1 MASVKMRDVALQAGV
16 SISTVSKVLSESA
29 AASEIPLAT
38 MERVRQAAAE
48 LGYIP
53 NVVARNLRKQRT
65 REIGLVLGME
75 TYPEPA
81 ALTLDGTFLLSLID
95 AASACHLPGVIVY
108 PREEQQTISDVS
120 RYLDGRIEG
129 LLVRASTPHQEEQLL
144 RRLASSPL
152 PVVAI
157 WSQDVPGTIG
167 YVDIDHRAGAYQAVQ
182 HLLNLGHRR
191 IAYVEPSPVFEHPHF
206 LARYQGYCQAL
217 ADAQIAP
224 RPAWHVVGTGQEQ
237 LAALL
242 QPSEPITAIFTP
254 NDVTAGIVAT
264 TLHTLHIHIPTDIS
278 LVGFDDIA
286 NAPLIAGGLT
296 TVHQPIQELSVQAVR
311 NLSALIGGA
320 AIENCRTI
328 LPTHLVARNSSAP
341 PGRR

>member
-1 MASVKMRDVALQAGV
+1 MRDVAVRAGV
-16 SISTVSKVLSESA
+16 SISTVSKVLSGSA
-29 AASEIPLAT
+29 ASREIPFAT
-38 MERVRQAAAE
+38 VERIHQVAAD

-53 NVVARNLRKQRT
+53 NAVARSLRTQRT

-81 ALTLDGTFLLSLID
+81 ALTLDGSFLLSLIN
-95 AASACHLPGVIVY
+95 AASACHLPGIVVY
-108 PREEQQTISDVS
+108 PREEQTIISNVS

-157 WSQDVPGTIG
+157 WSQDVPETIG

-182 HLLNLGHRR
+182 HLLELGHRR
-191 IAYVEPSPVFEHPHF
+191 IAYVEPAPLFEHPHF

-217 ADAQIAP
+217 LDAQIVP
-224 RPAWHVVGTGQEQ
+224 QPAWHVIGAEQEK

-242 QPSEPITAIFTP
+242 QLPEPVTAVFTP
-254 NDVTAGIVAT
+254 NDVTAGMVVTI
-264 TLHTLHIHIPTDIS
+264 LHTLHIPIPAEMS
-278 LVGFDDIA
+278 VVGFDDIA

-296 TVHQPIQELSVQAVR
+296 TVHQPIQEMSIQAVR
-311 NLSALIGGA
+311 NLNALIGGA
-320 AIENCRTI
+320 PVAECRAI
-328 LPTHLVARNSSAP
+328 LPTHLVVRSSSAP
-341 PGRR
+341 PGKR